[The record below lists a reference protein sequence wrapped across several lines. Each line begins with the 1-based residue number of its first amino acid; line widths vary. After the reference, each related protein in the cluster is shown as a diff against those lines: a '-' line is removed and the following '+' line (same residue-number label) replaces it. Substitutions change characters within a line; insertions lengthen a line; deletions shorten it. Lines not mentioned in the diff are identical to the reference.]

1 VCRACP
7 VEGYYD
13 TCWLTG
19 LWSSHA
25 KVECIVLKAARYW
38 SSNSS
43 VINDPLGE
51 TKLHPVVC
59 TPSVCVGL
67 CGR

>member
-1 VCRACP
+1 VCRVFP
-7 VEGYYD
+7 VECYYD
-13 TCWLTG
+13 TCWLTR

-25 KVECIVLKAARYW
+25 KVESIMLKAARHW

-51 TKLHPVVC
+51 TKPHRLVC
-59 TPSVCVGL
+59 TPSVFVGL
-67 CGR
+67 CGW